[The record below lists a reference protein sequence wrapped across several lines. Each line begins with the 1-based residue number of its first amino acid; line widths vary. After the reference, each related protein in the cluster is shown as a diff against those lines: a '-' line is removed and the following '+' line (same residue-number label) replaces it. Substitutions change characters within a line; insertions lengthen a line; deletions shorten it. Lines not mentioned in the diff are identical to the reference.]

1 MGSPVKDNEASI
13 QEAANGEHLP
23 AETDGN
29 MMKNMMKNIRKN
41 KKIIESEL
49 SSMSVD
55 VARKCGSANIKQ
67 YVDHG
72 GLDEVN
78 FLKRIEMMFS
88 CLFVLI
94 VEAKEKFSGG
104 TKRKGSHKDMAELC
118 DHDKVRSKYYFDFA
132 ARSNL

>member
-1 MGSPVKDNEASI
+1 MRL
-13 QEAANGEHLP
+13 ANAEVVRKQSLHL
-23 AETDGN
+23 ARLNSLFRSRTLVN
-29 MMKNMMKNIRKN
+29 YKYLQ
-41 KKIIESEL
+41 KIIE
-49 SSMSVD
+49 
-55 VARKCGSANIKQ
+55 ANIKQ

-94 VEAKEKFSGG
+94 VEAKIKFSGG